1 MILPVNFAQQI
12 LRNMNFDSESQLKT
26 SEKKNDQRDQFHRY
40 FQFFFW
46 SISLTDMR
54 KRYNFR

>member
-26 SEKKNDQRDQFHRY
+26 SEKKMIKETNFTGT
-40 FQFFFW
+40 FSSFFEVF
-46 SISLTDMR
+46 L
-54 KRYNFR
+54 